1 MAAAGASPPHWAL
14 AYLGREAACA
24 DGACAD
30 FVRDVMAERFGRRVA
45 LPAPGTSLRA
55 RDAQIAA
62 AARALAEPTDDPRE
76 GDVVV
81 MRSRGRRRALGH
93 HVGVWCLIGA
103 RPHVLH
109 AVKGQGV
116 RLDALADGGA
126 ALAACG
132 LEATRVCRWLDGP
145 GNGR

>member
-1 MAAAGASPPHWAL
+1 MAAPHWAL
-14 AYLGREAACA
+14 AYLAREVPDA

-30 FVRDVMAERFGRRVA
+30 LVRDVMAERFGREIA
-45 LPAPGTSLRA
+45 LPPPAAGVRG

-62 AARALAEPTDDPRE
+62 AAAELGVPVAHPRE

-93 HVGVWCLIGA
+93 HVGVWCELAA

-109 AVKGQGV
+109 ALKGQGV
-116 RLDALADGGA
+116 RLDPLADGGA

-132 LEATRVCRWLDGP
+132 LEATRVCRWIDGAVK
-145 GNGR
+145 GR

>member
-1 MAAAGASPPHWAL
+1 MAGAHWSL
-14 AYLGREAACA
+14 AYLSREVPDA

-30 FVRDVMAERFGRRVA
+30 FLRDVMRERFGRDVA
-45 LPAPGTSLRA
+45 LPPPASGVRG

-62 AARALAEPTDDPRE
+62 AAAELGVPVAHLRE

-93 HVGVWCLIGA
+93 HVGVWCLVGA

-116 RLDALADGGA
+116 RLDPLADGGA

-132 LEATRVCRWLDGP
+132 LEATGVYRWIEAP
-145 GNGR
+145 